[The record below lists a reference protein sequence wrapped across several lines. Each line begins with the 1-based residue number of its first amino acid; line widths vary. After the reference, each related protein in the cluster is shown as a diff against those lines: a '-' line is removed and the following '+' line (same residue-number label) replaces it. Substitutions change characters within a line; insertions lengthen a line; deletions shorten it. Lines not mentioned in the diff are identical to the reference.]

1 MFNTVISETF
11 IMTPMRLYEQNWLP
25 EIYNY
30 FFANDWMTRTNATAP
45 AINVIEDEKDYK
57 VEVAAPGM
65 NKEDFKINVTDDNY
79 LVLTMEKKNE
89 SKDEDKKRKY
99 LRREFSYHKFEQSLA
114 LPEDVNKDEIKASVN
129 DGILTIDIPKV
140 KATEKQPAVKQIEI
154 Q

>member
-1 MFNTVISETF
+1 
-11 IMTPMRLYEQNWLP
+11 MTPMRRYEQNWLP
-25 EIYNY
+25 GIFND

-65 NKEDFKINVTDDNY
+65 NKEDFKVNVTDDNY
-79 LVLTMEKKNE
+79 PVQTVEKKKE

-129 DGILTIDIPKV
+129 DGVLTIDIPKV
-140 KATEKQPAVKQIEI
+140 KVTEKQPAVKQIEI

>member
-1 MFNTVISETF
+1 
-11 IMTPMRLYEQNWLP
+11 MTPMRRYEQNWLP
-25 EIYNY
+25 EIFND

-45 AINVIEDEKDYK
+45 AINVIEDDKEYK
-57 VEVAAPGM
+57 VEVAVPGM
-65 NKEDFKINVTDDNY
+65 NKEDFKVNVTDDNY

-114 LPEDVNKDEIKASVN
+114 LPEDVNKDEIKAAVN
-129 DGILTIDIPKV
+129 DGILTIDIPKMKV
-140 KATEKQPAVKQIEI
+140 AEKQPAVKQIEI

>member
-1 MFNTVISETF
+1 
-11 IMTPMRLYEQNWLP
+11 MTPMRRYEQNWLP
-25 EIYNY
+25 EIFND

-45 AINVIEDEKDYK
+45 AINVIEDDKDYK

-65 NKEDFKINVTDDNY
+65 NKEDFKVNVTDDNY

-114 LPEDVNKDEIKASVN
+114 LPEDVNKDEIKAAVN
-129 DGILTIDIPKV
+129 HGILTIDIPKMKV
-140 KATEKQPAVKQIEI
+140 AEKQPAVKQIEI

>member
-1 MFNTVISETF
+1 
-11 IMTPMRLYEQNWLP
+11 MTPMRRYEQYWLP
-25 EIYNY
+25 EIFND

-45 AINVIEDEKDYK
+45 AINVIENDKDYK

-65 NKEDFKINVTDDNY
+65 NKDDFKVNVTDDNY

-99 LRREFSYHKFEQSLA
+99 LRREFSYHRFEQSLA
-114 LPEDVNKDEIKASVN
+114 LPENVNKDEIKATVN

-140 KATEKQPAVKQIEI
+140 KVAEKKPVVKQIEI

>member
-1 MFNTVISETF
+1 
-11 IMTPMRLYEQNWLP
+11 MRRYEQSWLP
-25 EIYNY
+25 EIFND

-114 LPEDVNKDEIKASVN
+114 LPEDVNKDDINATVH
-129 DGILTIDIPKV
+129 DGILTIEIPKV
-140 KATEKQPAVKQIEI
+140 QITEKRPAVKQIEI
-154 Q
+154 K

>member
-1 MFNTVISETF
+1 
-11 IMTPMRLYEQNWLP
+11 MRRYEQSWLP
-25 EIYNY
+25 EIFND

-45 AINVIEDEKDYK
+45 AINVIEDDKDYK

-114 LPEDVNKDEIKASVN
+114 LPEDVNKDDIKATVH
-129 DGILTIDIPKV
+129 DGILTIEIPKV
-140 KATEKQPAVKQIEI
+140 KITEKQPTVKQIEI

>member
-1 MFNTVISETF
+1 
-11 IMTPMRLYEQNWLP
+11 MRRYEQNWLP
-25 EIYNY
+25 EIFND

-45 AINVIEDEKDYK
+45 AINVIENDKDYK

-65 NKEDFKINVTDDNY
+65 NKDDFKVNVTDDNY

-99 LRREFSYHKFEQSLA
+99 LRREFSYHRFEQSLA
-114 LPEDVNKDEIKASVN
+114 LPENVNKDEIKATVN

-140 KATEKQPAVKQIEI
+140 KIAEKKPVVKQIEI

>member
-1 MFNTVISETF
+1 
-11 IMTPMRLYEQNWLP
+11 MTPMRHYEQNWLP
-25 EIYNY
+25 EIFND
-30 FFANDWMTRTNATAP
+30 FFANDWMHRTSATAP

-65 NKEDFKINVTDDNY
+65 KKEDFNVNVTDDNY

-99 LRREFSYHKFEQSLA
+99 LRREFSYHKFEQSFA
-114 LPEDVNKDEIKASVN
+114 LPEDVNKDEIKATAN
-129 DGILTIDIPKV
+129 NGILTIDIPKV
-140 KATEKQPAVKQIEI
+140 KVVEKQPAVKQIEI

>member
-1 MFNTVISETF
+1 
-11 IMTPMRLYEQNWLP
+11 MTPMRRYEQDWLP
-25 EIYNY
+25 EIFND
-30 FFANDWMTRTNATAP
+30 FFANDWMTRTSATAP
-45 AINVIEDEKDYK
+45 AINVIENDKDYK

-65 NKEDFKINVTDDNY
+65 NKDDFKVNVTDDNY

-99 LRREFSYHKFEQSLA
+99 LRREFSYHRFEQSLA
-114 LPEDVNKDEIKASVN
+114 LPENVNKDEIKATVN

-140 KATEKQPAVKQIEI
+140 KVAEKKPVVKQIEI

>member
-1 MFNTVISETF
+1 
-11 IMTPMRLYEQNWLP
+11 MTPMRRYEQNWLP
-25 EIYNY
+25 EIFND
-30 FFANDWMTRTNATAP
+30 FFANDWMTRTNAAAP

-65 NKEDFKINVTDDNY
+65 NKEDFKVNVTDDNY
-79 LVLTMEKKNE
+79 LVLTVEKKNE

-129 DGILTIDIPKV
+129 DGVLTIDIPKV
-140 KATEKQPAVKQIEI
+140 KVCEQQPTVKQIEI

>member
-1 MFNTVISETF
+1 
-11 IMTPMRLYEQNWLP
+11 MTPMRRYEQNWLP
-25 EIYNY
+25 EIFND

-45 AINVIEDEKDYK
+45 AINVIEDDKDYK

-65 NKEDFKINVTDDNY
+65 NKEDCKVNVTDDNY

-114 LPEDVNKDEIKASVN
+114 LPEDVNKDEIKAAVN
-129 DGILTIDIPKV
+129 DGILTIDIPKMKV
-140 KATEKQPAVKQIEI
+140 AEKQPAVKQIEI

>member
-1 MFNTVISETF
+1 
-11 IMTPMRLYEQNWLP
+11 MTPMRRYEQNWLP
-25 EIYNY
+25 EIFND

-65 NKEDFKINVTDDNY
+65 NKEDFKVNVTDDNY
-79 LVLTMEKKNE
+79 LVLTVEKKNE

-114 LPEDVNKDEIKASVN
+114 LPEDVNKDEIKASVT
-129 DGILTIDIPKV
+129 DGILTIEIPKV
-140 KATEKQPAVKQIEI
+140 KACEKKPTVKQIEI

>member
-1 MFNTVISETF
+1 
-11 IMTPMRLYEQNWLP
+11 MTPMRRYEQNWLP
-25 EIYNY
+25 EIFND

-45 AINVIEDEKDYK
+45 AINVIEDDKDYK

-65 NKEDFKINVTDDNY
+65 NKEDFKVNVTDDNY

-114 LPEDVNKDEIKASVN
+114 LPEDANKDEIKAAVN
-129 DGILTIDIPKV
+129 DGILTIEIPKMKV
-140 KATEKQPAVKQIEI
+140 AEKQPAVKQIEI

>member
-1 MFNTVISETF
+1 
-11 IMTPMRLYEQNWLP
+11 MTPMRRYEQNWLP
-25 EIYNY
+25 EIFND

-45 AINVIEDEKDYK
+45 AINVIENDKDYK

-65 NKEDFKINVTDDNY
+65 NKDDFKVNVTDDNY
-79 LVLTMEKKNE
+79 LVLTMATKNE

-99 LRREFSYHKFEQSLA
+99 LRREFSYHRFEQSLA
-114 LPEDVNKDEIKASVN
+114 LPENVNKDEIKATVN

-140 KATEKQPAVKQIEI
+140 KVAEKKPVVKQIEI

>member
-1 MFNTVISETF
+1 
-11 IMTPMRLYEQNWLP
+11 MRRYEQNWLP
-25 EIYNY
+25 EIFND
-30 FFANDWMTRTNATAP
+30 FFANDWMNRTSATAP

-65 NKEDFKINVTDDNY
+65 KKEDFNVNVTDDNY

-89 SKDEDKKRKY
+89 TKDEDKKRKY

-129 DGILTIDIPKV
+129 DGILTIEIPKV
-140 KATEKQPAVKQIEI
+140 KACEKKPTVKQIAI

>member
-1 MFNTVISETF
+1 
-11 IMTPMRLYEQNWLP
+11 MTPMRRSEQHWLP
-25 EIYNY
+25 EIFND
-30 FFANDWMTRTNATAP
+30 FFANDSMTRTNATAP
-45 AINVIEDEKDYK
+45 AINVIENDKDYK

-65 NKEDFKINVTDDNY
+65 NKDDFKVNVTDDNY

-99 LRREFSYHKFEQSLA
+99 LRREFSYHRFEQSLA
-114 LPEDVNKDEIKASVN
+114 LPENVNKDEIKATVN

-140 KATEKQPAVKQIEI
+140 KVAEKKPVVKQIEI

>member
-1 MFNTVISETF
+1 
-11 IMTPMRLYEQNWLP
+11 MTPMRRYEQNWLP
-25 EIYNY
+25 EIFND
-30 FFANDWMTRTNATAP
+30 FFANDWMTRTNSTAP
-45 AINVIEDEKDYK
+45 AINVIEDDKDYK

-65 NKEDFKINVTDDNY
+65 NKEDFKVNVTDDNY

-114 LPEDVNKDEIKASVN
+114 LPENANKDEIKAAVN
-129 DGILTIDIPKV
+129 DGILTIDIPKMKV
-140 KATEKQPAVKQIEI
+140 AEKQPAVKQIEI

>member
-1 MFNTVISETF
+1 
-11 IMTPMRLYEQNWLP
+11 MTPIRRYEQNWLP
-25 EIYNY
+25 EIFND

-45 AINVIEDEKDYK
+45 AINVIENDKDYK

-65 NKEDFKINVTDDNY
+65 NKDDFKVNVTDDNY

-99 LRREFSYHKFEQSLA
+99 LRREFSYHRFEQSLA
-114 LPEDVNKDEIKASVN
+114 LPENVNKDEIKATVN

-140 KATEKQPAVKQIEI
+140 KVAEKKPVVKQIEI

>member
-1 MFNTVISETF
+1 
-11 IMTPMRLYEQNWLP
+11 MTPMRRYEQNWLP
-25 EIYNY
+25 GIFND

-65 NKEDFKINVTDDNY
+65 NKEDFKVNVTDDNY
-79 LVLTMEKKNE
+79 LVLTVEKKNE

-129 DGILTIDIPKV
+129 DGVLTIDIPKV
-140 KATEKQPAVKQIEI
+140 KVTEKQPAVKQIEI

>member
-1 MFNTVISETF
+1 
-11 IMTPMRLYEQNWLP
+11 MTPMRRYEQNWLP
-25 EIYNY
+25 EIFND

-45 AINVIEDEKDYK
+45 AINVIEDDKDYK

-65 NKEDFKINVTDDNY
+65 NKEDFKVNVTDDNY

-89 SKDEDKKRKY
+89 SKDEDKKKY

-114 LPEDVNKDEIKASVN
+114 LPEDANKDEIKAAVN
-129 DGILTIDIPKV
+129 DGILTIDIPKMKV
-140 KATEKQPAVKQIEI
+140 AEKQPAVKQIEI

>member
-1 MFNTVISETF
+1 
-11 IMTPMRLYEQNWLP
+11 MTPMRRYEQNWLP
-25 EIYNY
+25 GIFND

-65 NKEDFKINVTDDNY
+65 NKDDFKVNVTDDNY
-79 LVLTMEKKNE
+79 LVLTVEKKNE

-129 DGILTIDIPKV
+129 DGVLTIDIPKV
-140 KATEKQPAVKQIEI
+140 KVTEKQPAVKQIEI

>member
-1 MFNTVISETF
+1 
-11 IMTPMRLYEQNWLP
+11 MTPMRRYEQNWLP
-25 EIYNY
+25 EIFND

-45 AINVIEDEKDYK
+45 AINVIEDDKDYK

-65 NKEDFKINVTDDNY
+65 NKEDFKVNVTDDNY
-79 LVLTMEKKNE
+79 LGLTMEKKNE

-114 LPEDVNKDEIKASVN
+114 LPENANKDEIKATVN
-129 DGILTIDIPKV
+129 DGILTIDIPKI
-140 KATEKQPAVKQIEI
+140 KTTEKQPAIKQIEI

>member
-1 MFNTVISETF
+1 
-11 IMTPMRLYEQNWLP
+11 MRHYEQNWLP
-25 EIYNY
+25 EIFND
-30 FFANDWMTRTNATAP
+30 FFANDWMNRTSATAP
-45 AINVIEDEKDYK
+45 AINVIEDDKDYK

-65 NKEDFKINVTDDNY
+65 KKEDFNVNVTDDNY

-89 SKDEDKKRKY
+89 TKDEDKKRKY

-129 DGILTIDIPKV
+129 DGILTIEIPKV
-140 KATEKQPAVKQIEI
+140 KACEKKPTVKQIAI

>member
-1 MFNTVISETF
+1 
-11 IMTPMRLYEQNWLP
+11 MRRYEQNWLP
-25 EIYNY
+25 EIFND

-45 AINVIEDEKDYK
+45 AINVIENDKDYK

-65 NKEDFKINVTDDNY
+65 NKDDFKVNVTDDNY

-99 LRREFSYHKFEQSLA
+99 LRREFSYHRFEQSLA
-114 LPEDVNKDEIKASVN
+114 LPENVNKDEIKATVN

-140 KATEKQPAVKQIEI
+140 KVAEKKPVVKQIEI

>member
-1 MFNTVISETF
+1 
-11 IMTPMRLYEQNWLP
+11 
-25 EIYNY
+25 
-30 FFANDWMTRTNATAP
+30 MTRTNATAP
-45 AINVIEDEKDYK
+45 AINVIEDDKDYK

-65 NKEDFKINVTDDNY
+65 NKEDFKVNVTDDNY

-99 LRREFSYHKFEQSLA
+99 LRREFSYRKFEQSLA
-114 LPEDVNKDEIKASVN
+114 LPDDVNKDEIKAAVN

-140 KATEKQPAVKQIEI
+140 KVTEKQPAVKQIEI

>member
-1 MFNTVISETF
+1 
-11 IMTPMRLYEQNWLP
+11 MTPMRHYEQNWLP
-25 EIYNY
+25 EIFND
-30 FFANDWMTRTNATAP
+30 FFANDWMNRTSATAP

-65 NKEDFKINVTDDNY
+65 NKEDFKVNVTDDNY

-114 LPEDVNKDEIKASVN
+114 LPEDANKDEIKAAVN

-140 KATEKQPAVKQIEI
+140 KVTEKQPAVKQIEV